1 MNNNVK
7 NILRAGTL
15 AVAGALT
22 FASCSDTWDDHYEG
36 KADVNYSGTTWE
48 YLQSQSSLSDF
59 VEVAKAAGYAD
70 VLASPQV
77 FTILAPQ
84 NGSFD
89 KDSLLNLISNGGKD
103 NVVTRFLEN
112 HILRYNISIN
122 NEEQTAKLLNDKSV
136 KIGTLADAYVGN
148 AEALQTNLTCNNG
161 VIQVISEPV
170 DYYPNIFEKY
180 QMDHEE
186 WVTANGGVDPDSV
199 VDFYSFLRKYDD
211 DQLDVDRS
219 VAQGMDEN
227 GNTVYVDS
235 VMIRRNTVLQSLDA
249 YLYRED
255 SNYVALTPSNEAFL
269 QRVADTKAYF
279 KLNKIINPDQTVL
292 DSLQE
297 YYAQRAAIADMFYNM
312 NENTHLND
320 SAYSTSHS
328 SGTWEYNVF
337 YKPYQSDGIFS
348 NVYQEDECSNGAVW
362 RVNEYPYDI
371 YQTFMRKLTRE
382 AEYDVQSGDDWTSSA
397 QTLWTATSN
406 SSDSVSG
413 SGFLYIQPATS
424 TRQTKIA
431 FNMPRYY
438 AATYD
443 IYLRILP
450 QSVLTTW
457 DSTQTALPS
466 RFRASLYEVDKTGN
480 YPTRTATYQFKADDG
495 SRNFVT
501 DPDRIDSVYLGRYTF
516 SDCYALSTTTGSYL
530 QLESYVTTSQRS
542 QYTKELLL
550 DAIILVPVRNDE
562 ADASAAKRHL

>member
-1 MNNNVK
+1 MNKNVN
-7 NILRAGTL
+7 NILRVGTL
-15 AVAGALT
+15 AVVGALT
-22 FASCSDTWDDHYEG
+22 LASCSDTWDDHYEG
-36 KADVNYSGTTWE
+36 TADLNYSGSTWE

-70 VLASPQV
+70 VLASSQV

-89 KDSLLNLISNGGKD
+89 KESLLNLVSNGGKD

-112 HILRYNISIN
+112 HILRYNVSIN
-122 NEEQTAKLLNDKSV
+122 NEEQTAKLLNDKTL
-136 KIGTLADAYVGN
+136 KIGTLDSAYVSNADAV
-148 AEALQTNLTCNNG
+148 QTNLTCNNG
-161 VIQVISEPV
+161 VVHVISEPI
-170 DYYPNIFEKY
+170 DYYPNIFEQF
-180 QMDHEE
+180 QMDHDE
-186 WVTANGGVDPDSV
+186 WVAANGGIDTDSV
-199 VDFYSFLRKYDD
+199 VDLYSFLRKYDD

-235 VMIRRNTVLQSLDA
+235 VMIRRNTVLQSLNA

-269 QRVADTKAYF
+269 QRVADTKPYF

-297 YYAQRAAIADMFYNM
+297 YYAQREAIADMFYNM
-312 NENTHLND
+312 NVNTVND
-320 SAYSTSHS
+320 SAYSTSYS
-328 SGTWEYNVF
+328 SGNWEYNVF
-337 YKPYQSDGIFS
+337 YNPYSSEGIFS
-348 NVYQEDECSNGAVW
+348 NVYEKDECSNGAVW
-362 RVNEYPYDI
+362 RVNDYPYDI

-382 AEYDVQSGDDWTSSA
+382 AEYDVQSGDDWTSSS
-397 QTLWTATSN
+397 QTIWTPTSN

-413 SGFLYIQPATS
+413 SGYLYIQPATS

-457 DSTQTALPS
+457 DSTQTVLPS
-466 RFRASLYEVDKTGN
+466 RFRASLYEVDRTGN
-480 YPTRTATYQFKADDG
+480 YPTKNAYQFKAADG

-501 DPDRIDSVYLGRYTF
+501 DPDRIDSVYLGQYTF
-516 SDCYALSTTTGSYL
+516 SDCYALSSTTGSYL
-530 QLESYVTTSQRS
+530 QIESYVTTSQRS

-562 ADASAAKRHL
+562 AEDSAAKRHL